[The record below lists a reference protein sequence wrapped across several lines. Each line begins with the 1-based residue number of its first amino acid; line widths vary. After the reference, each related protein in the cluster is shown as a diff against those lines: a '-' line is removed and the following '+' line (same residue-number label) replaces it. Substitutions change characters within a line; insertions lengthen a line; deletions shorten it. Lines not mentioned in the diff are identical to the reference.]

1 MDNGANNLPSS
12 ILGDGRKFVSLLK
25 NYLKGLQDDIT
36 EKLGEV
42 TKIYNT
48 VADTPETIDEQ
59 VHSITVEEKA
69 VNGNIS
75 LLVKW
80 NSDNIKKYAGAVI
93 DIKIGDF
100 HTTLAGFSDQQW
112 VKHYETT
119 KTNQYL
125 VDNIELGQNYLIR
138 VRGKD
143 VYNAKSVEAKA
154 PMVTH
159 YVEPNTYVPKPPY
172 EATVVFDKKGVYW
185 SWKQYDQNEYMWTEL
200 RLDEHPGELHNRLEV
215 TTDLMSTEKPYAR
228 EGVAYLYNKGV
239 GNSYS
244 QPLKLPYAKAVPHA
258 PANVTVTPT
267 LEGLR
272 IHFDKIPED
281 CYGAN
286 VYINEEKFYTED
298 NTYNFVCAMGQYRI
312 RVAYLDVFGEGE
324 SSTPV
329 EKGTNEQIP
338 PEAVHITNKT
348 VFDDGVIVAKHIG
361 DNAIVGTKIAEGAIT
376 TDKISAN
383 AITSAKIASNS
394 ITSDKILAKA
404 ITSDHMEV
412 NSIEGN
418 RIKSSSIDADK
429 LKANSITGDKL
440 VVDSITGDKIKAGSV
455 TVDKLGAG
463 VIDLKEL
470 GSAIQGG
477 SVRIDGTGMAV
488 GQNNGSYTKFNE
500 SGLIWYDNKGTPYG
514 SVRRMIKGEAFHG
527 DRININWD
535 TTPFV
540 MVTPDVIPIYGTN
553 VSGRLGQEIH
563 CRAINVSNKGFEVEA
578 FTQLEKP
585 TGLIWS
591 KQWDYKEPERTSDII
606 VWAPYDIFLN
616 FTMREGVLITVNG
629 GDLIGGKSLDI
640 GTGTSEFYLALGGG
654 VSGDYKWK
662 PSGLIKPTGFLRH
675 KGVDY
680 GYSAYSISQRAVEV
694 GKISEKPLSTVRI
707 QLKKG
712 LNFISGFISNS
723 VGSDLPITESLGWIV
738 DAPSSLKFYKP
749 FESPVK
755 FMAIDFP
762 IENYYSIQKNGFKV
776 TTLTGRGAK
785 KFKPKNKRFK
795 VMLIGASSAIGK
807 ARPDS
812 AETKFVGGAFNYKTS
827 QMATE
832 VVGINN
838 LEEKRYTVDDYHGSW
853 KYNEQPPETFF
864 ASDFG
869 LGFPR
874 GWSLQNTPMKLPGY
888 IANTST
894 IYAIE
899 ASCVDKKTLETDRLK
914 PTFRMLWNDGTRMN
928 KWSDG
933 YFGPGEQI
941 LGAPV
946 PDKIQS
952 DSYHGKMGDYHREMH
967 GFISYKMG
975 VSKPTVYEIIVPEN
989 QQIPEFTVTI
999 GACPEAW
1006 IGKKIPIT
1014 GAGVSRDISLEI
1026 VDTSIFDGGV
1036 IIIEEET
1043 QLSAS

>member
-125 VDNIELGQNYLIR
+125 IDNIEPGQNYLIR

-154 PMVTH
+154 PAITH

-258 PANVTVTPT
+258 PENVAVTPT

-298 NTYNFVCAMGQYRI
+298 NTYNFVCAMGKYSI
-312 RVAYLDVFGEGE
+312 RVVYLDVFGEGE

-361 DNAIVGTKIAEGAIT
+361 NNAIVGTKIAEGAIT

-383 AITSAKIASNS
+383 AITSSKIASNA

-500 SGLIWYDNKGTPYG
+500 SGLIWYDNKGIPYG

-540 MVTPDVIPIYGTN
+540 MVTPDIIPILGT
-553 VSGRLGQEIH
+553 SSTGRLGQEIH
-563 CRAINVSNKGFEVEA
+563 CRAINVSNKGFEIEA

-585 TGLIWS
+585 MGFIWGRP
-591 KQWDYKEPERTSDII
+591 WNNKESEKTSDII
-606 VWAPYDIFLN
+606 VWAPYEIPVEI
-616 FTMREGVLITVNG
+616 TKRRGVVVSVNG
-629 GDLIGGKSLDI
+629 GELIG
-640 GTGTSEFYLALGGG
+640 ER
-654 VSGDYKWK
+654 VE
-662 PSGLIKPTGFLRH
+662 
-675 KGVDY
+675 
-680 GYSAYSISQRAVEV
+680 RAVLRQSFHEDKYNKSFLTKEGNPLIQYTLV
-694 GKISEKPLSTVRI
+694 PDRDTGSSLQSSYEWRVNTGAHAVHPLSKQPFDKIHIT
-707 QLKKG
+707 LKKG
-712 LNFISGFISNS
+712 INVVSGFVDFN
-723 VGSDLPITESLGWIV
+723 VESDLPIEEELGWITNPP
-738 DAPSSLKFYKP
+738 DFLKFYKP
-749 FESPVK
+749 FDSPVK

-762 IENYYSIQKNGFKV
+762 IENYYSIQKTGFIV
-776 TTLTGRGAK
+776 TNFSGRGVK
-785 KFKPKNKRFK
+785 KFKPKNRRFK
-795 VMLIGASSAIGK
+795 VVLIGASCSTVES
-807 ARPDS
+807 RPITS
-812 AETKFVGGAFNYKTS
+812 ETKIVGGGISYSTSKTG
-827 QMATE
+827 AI
-832 VVGINN
+832 VGGINN
-838 LEEKRYTVDDYHGSW
+838 KEEKTYYINDYHGSW
-853 KYNEQPPETFF
+853 QYNEQPEETFF

-869 LGFPR
+869 LGYPMGR
-874 GWSLQNTPMKLPGY
+874 ELHNTPFKIMGY
-888 IANTST
+888 LADTSSALFLESNTTNKEELANT
-894 IYAIE
+894 E
-899 ASCVDKKTLETDRLK
+899 NK
-914 PTFRMLWNDGTRMN
+914 PTFKMLWNEGKRMS
-928 KWSDG
+928 KWNDG
-933 YFGPGEQI
+933 YFGPALKI

-946 PDKIQS
+946 PAKIHS
-952 DSYHGKMGDYHREMH
+952 DSYHGAWGGYHREMH
-967 GFISYKMG
+967 GYFSYQMG
-975 VSKPTVYEIIVPEN
+975 VSQPVVQEISIPEN
-989 QQIPEFTVTI
+989 QPIPEFTITI
-999 GACPEAW
+999 GSCPDAW
-1006 IGKKIPIT
+1006 IGKKIPLT
-1014 GAGVSRDISLEI
+1014 GTLKGRTSIEI
-1026 VDTSIFDGGV
+1026 VDTKIFDGGV

-1043 QLSAS
+1043 LNKG